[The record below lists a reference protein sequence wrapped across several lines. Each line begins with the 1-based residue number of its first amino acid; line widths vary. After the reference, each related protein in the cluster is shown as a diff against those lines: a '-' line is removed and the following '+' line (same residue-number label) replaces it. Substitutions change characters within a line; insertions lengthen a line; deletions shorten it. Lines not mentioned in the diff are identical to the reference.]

1 MAKNE
6 ILQIVIFSLF
16 FGSALQRLAPS
27 ATPLVEASTAS
38 PTSC

>member
-16 FGSALQRLAPS
+16 FGWPLRPLAESQRAG
-27 ATPLVEASTAS
+27 
-38 PTSC
+38 